1 MATFEILNAL
11 GHPNRLRIVQ
21 FLADGPKCNCELAPQ
36 LGLEQSNL
44 SRHLALMVKSGL
56 LVSERHGTRV
66 NFRLADKKVLR
77 IVALAESV
85 ARLGLEKRLR
95 ADVA

>member
-1 MATFEILNAL
+1 MATFEILSAL
-11 GHPNRLRIVQ
+11 GHPNRIRIVQ
-21 FLADGPKCNCELAPQ
+21 CLADGPKCNCELAPM

-56 LVSERHGTRV
+56 LESDRQGTRV
-66 NFRLADKKVLR
+66 NFRLADKRVLR
-77 IVALAESV
+77 IVTLAESV

-95 ADVA
+95 SDLA